1 MKTNRFGIDLSKY
14 PDNAN
19 IYDMTCAGCI
29 YEKNCHEA
37 CEICEIDMCLIRQLA
52 AELLATSTLKDEA
65 YYEAEDSLVDEL
77 FSLKD
82 TKFKDFVLLNPTSI
96 LKGGE

>member
-14 PDNAN
+14 PDVN
-19 IYDMTCAGCI
+19 IYDITCAGCL
-29 YEKNCHEA
+29 YEQTCHEA
-37 CEICEIDMCLIRQLA
+37 CEVCEINLCLIRKLA
-52 AELLATSTLKDEA
+52 AELLDSSDLKDEA

-77 FSLKD
+77 FNLKD